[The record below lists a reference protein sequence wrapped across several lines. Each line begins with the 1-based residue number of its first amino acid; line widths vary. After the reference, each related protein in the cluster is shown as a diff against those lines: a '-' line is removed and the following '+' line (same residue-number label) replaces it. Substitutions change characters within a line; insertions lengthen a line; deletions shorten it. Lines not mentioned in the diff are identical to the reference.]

1 MASNLRAMASILISD
16 GLHPNSDSLQPTE
29 RAVIETAVK
38 REFTRDVKQ
47 KLVEV
52 TVEAFKFSISYSV
65 ESCVRLI
72 STFQMS
78 ENSGQTHIFF
88 TNAGKARLILGNTT
102 KQQLQFPCLAAAS
115 TTFFPLM
122 VSIDCPMG
130 GLLFFHRLKEK
141 VEAARRP

>member
-1 MASNLRAMASILISD
+1 M
-16 GLHPNSDSLQPTE
+16 
-29 RAVIETAVK
+29 
-38 REFTRDVKQ
+38 
-47 KLVEV
+47 
-52 TVEAFKFSISYSV
+52 EAFKFSISYSV

-72 STFQMS
+72 STFQTS

-141 VEAARRP
+141 VEAARRPDTAIRNCPPTLSVNKTISPSETCLFHI